1 MTQHINVRPAF
12 ASDVTAICELL
23 ATYAKDGIVLPRS
36 EADVLEHLGNFVVAE
51 HVDKLVGCA
60 AVRDFG
66 NKLFEV
72 RSLAL
77 KEQYIGLGL
86 GREMM
91 EEIIKRLR
99 HEKAPCRLFALT
111 YRAPFFRKLGFHDVD
126 KNIFPEKIWSDCVK
140 CPKKDHCDEDAL
152 LIELEPNSASE

>member
-1 MTQHINVRPAF
+1 MKKHIKVRPAF
-12 ASDVTAICELL
+12 KSDVPAIKNLL
-23 ATYAKDGIVLPRS
+23 AFYAKDGIVLPRS
-36 EADVLEHLGNFVVAE
+36 EQDILDHLENFVIAE

-66 NKLFEV
+66 NNLFEV

-77 KEQYIGLGL
+77 KGQYIGLGL

-99 HEKAPCRLFALT
+99 REKAPCRLFALT

-152 LIELEPNSASE
+152 LIELETDTASE

>member
-1 MTQHINVRPAF
+1 MTRHINVRPAF
-12 ASDVTAICELL
+12 ESDVTAICELL
-23 ATYAKDGIVLPRS
+23 ATYAKDAIVLPRS
-36 EADVLEHLGNFVVAE
+36 EADVLDHLGNFVIAE

-66 NKLFEV
+66 NNLFEV

-77 KEQYIGLGL
+77 REQYIGLGL

-99 HEKAPCRLFALT
+99 REKAPCRLFALT

-152 LIELEPNSASE
+152 LIELEPYSASE

>member
-23 ATYAKDGIVLPRS
+23 STYAKDGIVLPRS
-36 EADVLEHLGNFVVAE
+36 EADVLDHLGNFVVAE

-66 NKLFEV
+66 NNLFEV

-99 HEKAPCRLFALT
+99 REKAPCRLFALT

-152 LIELEPNSASE
+152 LIELEPSSASE

>member
-1 MTQHINVRPAF
+1 MKKHISVRNAYKSDIPA
-12 ASDVTAICELL
+12 IQELL
-23 ATYAKDGIVLPRS
+23 AYYASDGIVLPRS
-36 EADVLEHLGNFVVAE
+36 EQDILDYLPNFVVAE

-66 NKLFEV
+66 NALFEV

-77 KEQYIGLGL
+77 KEEYIGLGL

-91 EEIIKRLR
+91 EEIIIRLR

-111 YRAPFFRKLGFHDVD
+111 YQAPFFRKLGFHDVE
-126 KNIFPEKIWSDCVK
+126 KEIFPEKIWSDCVN

-152 LIELEPNSASE
+152 LIELEPENS